1 MLIFYC
7 KSVHYLFAIND
18 GLCQVRDPGK
28 DASFDEHND
37 QEFHLARKN
46 CIIPGCCRQMELYR
60 TDTGYLPQEYHTPEE
75 IGLSDRPKKG
85 LKEIATKTLAV
96 IEQSK

>member
-1 MLIFYC
+1 
-7 KSVHYLFAIND
+7 VHYLFAIND

-75 IGLSDRPKKG
+75 IGLSESFYTGTTAQHHCRRSLWP
-85 LKEIATKTLAV
+85 LTMTR
-96 IEQSK
+96 